1 MVSLVK
7 SFIIW
12 VHISRTQQPYIQS
25 NPIFK
30 SIYYIATLAYHG
42 TFKCCPLISV
52 EELNM
57 IKAKVRSLMDDD
69 LEEPYDTNIETPPIY
84 RLKKESNIINKS
96 KVKQVIPSQLQLLFH
111 LQSGQDK
118 NRVRII

>member
-1 MVSLVK
+1 
-7 SFIIW
+7 
-12 VHISRTQQPYIQS
+12 
-25 NPIFK
+25 
-30 SIYYIATLAYHG
+30 
-42 TFKCCPLISV
+42 
-52 EELNM
+52 M